1 MLHARPLSSSP
12 SLTPAGAFTLHQWF
26 RRSAFSAL
34 VFFTAMFTA
43 SFAHAQ
49 FRTSVQGVVTDPTGA
64 VIPGATLT
72 LKNNATNET
81 VVRTSNGDGV
91 FNFNALP
98 SDAFTLTVV
107 RQGFQKKVLADLQF
121 IPEQANSLNVQLAL
135 AGTTQVVTVNAS
147 TVSAM
152 DTETANIGGTI
163 SSNEIQHLPTSN
175 RDPFTLAQ
183 LVPGEIDDGSQGS
196 GGGVYS
202 LPGNAGDAGSG
213 SSGQMPTEN
222 KTQAFANG
230 QQNSSNS
237 ISIDGISTV
246 SAVWGGA
253 SVITPDLD
261 SVQNMRVVT
270 NDYDAE
276 EGRFSGAQM
285 EITSKSGTNQLH
297 GSAFIQIH
305 RPGLNAFQRGTPN
318 TSPVKNEA
326 DFNQYGGSLG
336 GPLLKDRLF
345 AFFAFESS
353 PDSSNVKGDAWY
365 DTPAFDALAPANSIA
380 AQYLS
385 YPGAGVSSASL
396 VTSAINCA
404 AAGLVQGV
412 NCNAIA
418 GAGLNIGS
426 PLTTPLGTQDPT
438 EGGTPADPGVGSGLS
453 NVADI
458 AEYVVNNPTTTY
470 YRDFNG
476 RLDADVT
483 KKDHLAFAIYW
494 VPQGTTDYNG
504 GNRPYQLFHHQQI
517 NDAFT
522 VIYNHTF
529 SPNFLNEARA
539 NASGW
544 RWNEI
549 ASNPQSPVGFPTDTI
564 DTIGSVTIGQFGPSL
579 GSIYN
584 QWTYSY
590 NDVATKIVGEQ
601 TIKFGGEFTHLQY
614 LDDPIGR
621 PSYSFYNV
629 WDFLND
635 APQSESGN
643 FDTAT
648 GYPGG
653 VRQDYRENLFG
664 FFVQDNYRVRPNLT
678 IFAGLRYSYF
688 GSLYDKQNNTSV
700 ALYGSGTSLLTG
712 LHIREGGNLW
722 TPQKLNFGPQ
732 IGFNWSPSMFNNKMV
747 VRGGYG
753 LNYNQEEI
761 AISSNVGANPPAQGY
776 YDFTYSNPTTPGSGA
791 NILYALS
798 SSPTSYLGFP
808 ANPNTIT
815 GYNSAGLPTA
825 GNAYVATFGLPDNK
839 LPTAYTE
846 HYSLNVD
853 YEIGR
858 ELVASLGYQ
867 GSVSHHQIVQ
877 ENQNAAALAGGFGI
891 NPLIDNLDLYGNEG
905 PSNNNEFLA
914 ELKHPFVHHFNLDA
928 QFFWA
933 KSMDEASTPY
943 EEEDYTPDRPS
954 LDYGRSDYNIGKS
967 FKLYGLW
974 QPVFFHKGNNWAEK
988 IAGGWSLSG
997 IFNLHTGFP
1006 WTPNYALPDS
1016 LYCSSC
1022 SYDNVRPQYLGGGGT
1037 SHSNHAFEYGTNFPN
1052 YTAVVAA
1059 QNQPTGT
1066 VNGATGIPIA
1076 YSNQY
1081 FNVPNFASAISYPG
1095 SGFPAVNDALP
1106 PPPGMARNSFTGPG
1120 YRDVDASLAKA
1131 FGLPNTRLL
1140 GDNANFEI
1148 RADFLNLFNLLN
1160 LNPGSVNSNIN
1171 VANFGEDYTPL
1182 GSRTIS
1188 FEGRFSF

>member
-1 MLHARPLSSSP
+1 ML
-12 SLTPAGAFTLHQWF
+12 
-26 RRSAFSAL
+26 
-34 VFFTAMFTA
+34 FTA
-43 SFAHAQ
+43 SFARAQ
-49 FRTSVQGVVTDPTGA
+49 FRTSIQGVVTDPTGA
-64 VIPGATLT
+64 VIPGATLK

-98 SDAFTLTVV
+98 SDTFTLTVD
-107 RQGFQKKVLADLQF
+107 RQGFQEKVLADLQF

-135 AGTTQVVTVNAS
+135 AGTTQVVTVNGS
-147 TVSAM
+147 TVPAM
-152 DTETANIGGTI
+152 DTGTANIGGTI
-163 SSNEIQHLPTSN
+163 SSNEIQHLPSSN

-183 LVPGEIDDGSQGS
+183 LAPGEIDDGSQGS
-196 GGGVYS
+196 GGGVHT
-202 LPGNAGDAGSG
+202 LPGNQGDAGSG
-213 SSGQMPTEN
+213 NSGQMPTEN

-246 SAVWGGA
+246 SSVWGGA
-253 SVITPDLD
+253 SDITPDLD
-261 SVQNMRVVT
+261 SVQNIRVVT

-276 EGRFSGAQM
+276 VGRFSGAQL
-285 EITSKSGTNQLH
+285 EITSKSGTNKLH
-297 GSAFIQIH
+297 GSAFLQIH
-305 RPGLNAFQRGTPN
+305 RPGLNANQRGTPF
-318 TSPVKNEA
+318 TSPVKDEA
-326 DFNQYGGSLG
+326 RFNQYGASLG
-336 GPLLKDRLF
+336 GPILKNRLF

-353 PDSSNVKGDAWY
+353 PNSSVTKGNAWY
-365 DTPAFDALAPANSIA
+365 DTPAFDALAPAGSIA
-380 AQYLS
+380 SKYLT
-385 YPGAGVSSASL
+385 YPGAGVSNLGL
-396 VTSAINCA
+396 VANAINCA
-404 AAGLVQGV
+404 AAGLVQGAT
-412 NCNAIA
+412 CNAIP
-418 GAGLNIGS
+418 GQGLNIGS

-438 EGGTPADPGVGSGLS
+438 ATGTSTTPGVGSGLS

-458 AEYVVNNPTTTY
+458 ADYIVTNPSVTY
-470 YRDFNG
+470 YRNFNG
-476 RLDADVT
+476 RLDAQVDPG
-483 KKDHLAFAIYW
+483 DHLAFAIYW
-494 VPQGTTDYNG
+494 VPQGATDYNG

-517 NDAFT
+517 NEAFT

-544 RWNEI
+544 HWNEI
-549 ASNPQSPVGFPTDTI
+549 SSNPQSPVGFPTDSI
-564 DTIGSVTIGQFGPSL
+564 DTIGSVGVGQFGPSL
-579 GSIYN
+579 GSIYD

-590 NDVATKIVGEQ
+590 NDVATKIVGPE
-601 TIKFGGEFTHLQY
+601 TIKFGGEFTHLEY

-621 PSYSFYNV
+621 PSYNFYNV

-635 APQSESGN
+635 APMSEAGS

-664 FFVQDNYRVRPNLT
+664 FFVQDNYRVLPTLT

-700 ALYGSGTSLLTG
+700 ALYGSGSSLLTG

-722 TPQKLNFGPQ
+722 IPQKNNFGPQ
-732 IGFNWSPSMFNNKMV
+732 IGFNWSPSKFNSKLV
-747 VRGGYG
+747 LRGGYG
-753 LNYNQEEI
+753 LNFNQEEI
-761 AISSNVGANPPAQGY
+761 AISSTVGSNPPSQGY
-776 YDFTYSNPTTPGSGA
+776 YNFAYSNPTTPGPGA
-791 NILYALS
+791 NIQYALA
-798 SSPTSYLGFP
+798 SSPTSLTGYP
-808 ANPNTIT
+808 SNPHTIT
-815 GYNSAGLPTA
+815 GYNSAGLPTG
-825 GNAYVATFGLPDNK
+825 GNAFVATFGLPNNT
-839 LPTAYTE
+839 LPTAYTQ
-846 HYSLNVD
+846 HYSLNMD
-853 YEIGR
+853 YEIGH

-867 GSVSHHQIVQ
+867 GSTTRHLIFQ
-877 ENQNAAALAGGFGI
+877 ENQNAAALAGGFAI
-891 NPLIDNLDLYGNEG
+891 NPLINNLDLYGNEG
-905 PSNNNEFLA
+905 SSNNNQFLA

-928 QFFWA
+928 QFSWA
-933 KSMDEASTPY
+933 KSMDTSSGPY
-943 EEEDYTPDRPS
+943 EEEVYTPES
-954 LDYGRSDYNIGKS
+954 MALDYGRSDYNIGKS

-974 QPVFFHKGNNWAEK
+974 QPVFFHGGNRWAEK
-988 IAGGWSLSG
+988 IVGGWSLSG

-1022 SYDNVRPQYLGGGGT
+1022 GYSNLRPQYLGGGGN

-1052 YTAVVAA
+1052 YAAVVAA
-1059 QNQPTGT
+1059 QIQPTGT

-1076 YSNQY
+1076 YSNKY

-1120 YRDVDASLAKA
+1120 YRDVDASLTKA

-1140 GDNANFEI
+1140 GNAANFEI

-1171 VANFGEDYTPL
+1171 ASNFGEDYTPL